1 MKIQKLK
8 ISNWRSIKEV
18 EIHFQDLTMFI
29 GQNNHGKSN
38 ILSALL
44 FFFNKYDSVSPLD
57 FNNSSIANEL
67 YVEVT
72 FEKLDE
78 YDQKQFAKYVTAH
91 NTMTVRRI
99 AYKNTSARATYHGY
113 LEVPKDDWL
122 NENQMDHF
130 CKREFHKDLPISE
143 YLPKQGKMSK
153 GKYSDAIKE
162 YIESHKESLEFS
174 YQLEPTSFMGLTNVA
189 QGIFGDV
196 YYIPAV
202 KNIAEE
208 FTLNDSSI
216 FGKLLSN
223 LIDKFFQN
231 DKFREAKLKL
241 QELVQILNKKTPD
254 GKDNDERPIEITTI
268 EKKLEDELQ
277 AWGTCIDI
285 QINPPEIDKIFKLNT
300 TVWIDDGTRTEV
312 SRKGQGLQRSVIFAL
327 MKSYAKITK
336 QLKEERD
343 IPKIPIRQKSDS
355 VFFLYEEP
363 ELYLHPQA
371 EKELYRSL
379 KDLAAL
385 ECNQV
390 ILTTHSSSF
399 IDMENYKSIA
409 MVKKEDAD
417 TGTKILQFRDELF
430 ENEYDKKKFNL
441 VYWINP
447 DRSEL
452 FFAKKV
458 ILLEGQTDK
467 TIIPYV
473 AEHINAPVFR
483 YDYSLI
489 DCAGKGSIPLYI
501 SLLNAF
507 QIPYVAVYD
516 KDFQTYKNEGER
528 RTALRD
534 TEAIESKIDKTLGTS
549 IVFDN
554 DIEEELGITDKN
566 EKSRLKKNPFL
577 ILEMIEKMDII
588 LLDSFKEKVKQIYE

>member
-1 MKIQKLK
+1 
-8 ISNWRSIKEV
+8 
-18 EIHFQDLTMFI
+18 
-29 GQNNHGKSN
+29 
-38 ILSALL
+38 
-44 FFFNKYDSVSPLD
+44 
-57 FNNSSIANEL
+57 
-67 YVEVT
+67 
-72 FEKLDE
+72 
-78 YDQKQFAKYVTAH
+78 
-91 NTMTVRRI
+91 
-99 AYKNTSARATYHGY
+99 
-113 LEVPKDDWL
+113 
-122 NENQMDHF
+122 
-130 CKREFHKDLPISE
+130 
-143 YLPKQGKMSK
+143 
-153 GKYSDAIKE
+153 
-162 YIESHKESLEFS
+162 
-174 YQLEPTSFMGLTNVA
+174 
-189 QGIFGDV
+189 
-196 YYIPAV
+196 
-202 KNIAEE
+202 
-208 FTLNDSSI
+208 
-216 FGKLLSN
+216 
-223 LIDKFFQN
+223 
-231 DKFREAKLKL
+231 
-241 QELVQILNKKTPD
+241 
-254 GKDNDERPIEITTI
+254 
-268 EKKLEDELQ
+268 
-277 AWGTCIDI
+277 
-285 QINPPEIDKIFKLNT
+285 
-300 TVWIDDGTRTEV
+300 
-312 SRKGQGLQRSVIFAL
+312 